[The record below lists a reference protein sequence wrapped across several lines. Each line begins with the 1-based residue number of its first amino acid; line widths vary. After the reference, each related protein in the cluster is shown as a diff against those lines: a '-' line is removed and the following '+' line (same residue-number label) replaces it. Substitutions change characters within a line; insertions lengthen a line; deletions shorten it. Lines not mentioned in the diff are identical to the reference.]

1 MREKRA
7 KSSKKLGKMQ
17 EKRPR
22 SQQTWKKH
30 RKNAGKG
37 PEQDRDRSL
46 KRHPKSQ
53 KARSR
58 RTMPKIAKN
67 MEQCGKRTFSSKKP
81 GKMREKRRKRPRA
94 GPRQKPEKAPKNAR
108 TRCRVALGSELQN
121 NKSRK

>member
-1 MREKRA
+1 MREKGA

-67 MEQCGKRTFSSKKP
+67 MEKCGKNVPNPVKNL
-81 GKMREKRRKRPRA
+81 EKCR
-94 GPRQKPEKAPKNAR
+94 KNAQEGPKSPEVPESLNMVL
-108 TRCRVALGSELQN
+108 RCVPNLF
-121 NKSRK
+121 